1 MLFPVP
7 ALGIVLHFIP
17 AGFTDI
23 YKPLDVKIFAMI
35 KAYLKHMIRLYLR
48 DDEVMNKQMACKLMI
63 RDDDDETLLS
73 SIKSDIDSLLMY
85 RILYKVPFM
94 SEPTIKKLI

>member
-1 MLFPVP
+1 
-7 ALGIVLHFIP
+7 
-17 AGFTDI
+17 
-23 YKPLDVKIFAMI
+23 
-35 KAYLKHMIRLYLR
+35 MIRLYLR

-73 SIKSDIDSLLMY
+73 SIKSDIDSLLMH